1 MPEAARNLRDVEY
14 ALDPNPLV
22 GDAEFEAYYRG
33 GEGIKAVRGQ
43 DAVRH
48 LALGLDRAPAAPAY
62 KAFLMGRS
70 GVGKSTEITRLARL
84 IRDRYETLRFN
95 VRTQL
100 DPREFTPFD
109 VVLLMAVLVSEE
121 THRLTGK
128 APEPSLMRALLQW
141 YADDEEKTSDD
152 VTTAIEAAG
161 GLDTKNSW
169 WSKVTSAFVTLKGS
183 LKYNAVRKKESVAYK
198 LTRID
203 ALVNVANAVLRN
215 CAHLLREHNGKQW
228 LFVGEEFDKTGIPS
242 DKQIDLFLVHGGTI
256 FIGLEANLVFNLP
269 LALAFGS
276 RASELPPLPRLV
288 VYDTPVYGPDKQPHE
303 AGRGF
308 ARTVLEARVD
318 PGLFQEDQM
327 DRLIVA
333 SGANL
338 RDLFNMVREAAI
350 NARVEERERVAAED
364 VQAVIL
370 NWRFQFQS
378 RLGTT
383 QFDARPV
390 ENEKKIERLMELY
403 GAQDAGIGLN
413 DDVLGILLA
422 ANAVQEFNGQHWF
435 GVHPLI
441 VDYLR
446 RAGKILADAPGGTE

>member
-1 MPEAARNLRDVEY
+1 MPEAAHNLREVEY
-14 ALDPNPLV
+14 ALDPSPLT
-22 GDAEFEAYYRG
+22 GDEEFEAYYRG
-33 GEGIKAVRGQ
+33 ADQIKAVRGQ

-48 LALGLDRAPAAPAY
+48 LALGLDRSPAAPPY
-62 KAFLMGRS
+62 KAFLMGRA
-70 GVGKSTEITRLARL
+70 GVGKSTEITRLAL
-84 IRDRYETLRFN
+84 EIRDRYETLRFN

-141 YADDEEKTSDD
+141 YADDEEKTSED
-152 VTTAIEAAG
+152 VSTAIEAAG
-161 GLDTKNSW
+161 GIDTKNSW
-169 WSKVTSAFVTLKGS
+169 WDKVVGAFVTLKGS
-183 LKYNAVRKKESVAYK
+183 LKYSAVRKRESVAYK

-203 ALVNVANAVLRN
+203 ALVDVANAVLRN
-215 CAHLLREHNGKQW
+215 CAHLLRQHNGKQW

-256 FIGLEANLVFNLP
+256 FVGLEANLVFNLP

-276 RASELPPLPRLV
+276 RASELPALPRLV
-288 VYDTPVYGPDKQPHE
+288 VYDTAVYTPEKKP
-303 AGRGF
+303 AAPGRAF

-318 PGLFQEDQM
+318 PALFEEGQM

-350 NARVEERERVAAED
+350 NARVDERTVIAAED
-364 VQAVIL
+364 VQAVLL

-383 QFDARPV
+383 QYDARPI
-390 ENEKKIERLMELY
+390 ENAKKVERLVELY
-403 GAQDAGIGLN
+403 NSKDAGQELN

-422 ANAVQEFNGQHWF
+422 ANAVQEFNGNHWF

-441 VDYLR
+441 VDYLK
-446 RAGKILADAPGGTE
+446 RAGKVLADAPGGSA